1 MIQHAFKMITWP
13 RTWAL
18 AALLGLGWVTQAQAG
33 LPIQHWTTTSGA
45 RVYFV
50 AANTLPMLDVSVEFA
65 AGSSRDA
72 ADRSGVASLTAGL
85 MNNGAG
91 ALSEDEIS
99 TRIANIGAVLGG
111 NFDQDRAGWSIRT
124 LSSAK
129 EREEAVGLLAKIV
142 QQPEYPLTIVE
153 REKAQLISA
162 LRQATSDADS
172 VAERQFFK
180 ILYQDHPY
188 AQKPTEATL
197 KPITRDDLVGFYK
210 RYYTVDHA
218 VVSLIGDV
226 TRAEA
231 EAIAERLTAQLPKSE
246 SAYTDLAPVKI
257 PAQPM
262 IKEVQFPSTQSH
274 IMLGYPG
281 IKRIDPDYF
290 PLLVGNYVLGGGGFA
305 SRLTNEVREKRGLV
319 YSVSSYFIP
328 MGDLGPYRVSLQT
341 RKDQTKEAL
350 KVVRDTI
357 KDFIDNGPTEQEL
370 ANAKRNLGGGF
381 PLRIDSNKKI
391 FEYLQLIGF
400 YKLPLTFLDD
410 YVAKVENVTVAEIK
424 DAFKR
429 RIVPDNMVT
438 VVVGLPESAEQKAE
452 VKQ

>member
-1 MIQHAFKMITWP
+1 MIQHTLQTFARPIL
-13 RTWAL
+13 L
-18 AALLGLGWVTQAQAG
+18 AVIALLTVTFATGVHAA
-33 LPIQHWTTTSGA
+33 LPIQHWVTPGGA

-50 AANTLPMLDVSVEFA
+50 AARTLPMLDVSVEFA
-65 AGSSRDA
+65 SGSSRDA
-72 ADRSGVASLTAGL
+72 TDRSGVASLTAGL

-91 ALSEDEIS
+91 GLSEDEIS
-99 TRIANIGAVLGG
+99 TRIANIGAMLGG

-142 QQPEYPLTIVE
+142 QQPEFPQAIME
-153 REKAQLISA
+153 REKAQLIAA
-162 LRQATSDADS
+162 LRQSSSDADS
-172 VAERQFFK
+172 VAERQFYK

-188 AQKPTEATL
+188 SQKPTEASL
-197 KPITRDDLVGFYK
+197 KPITRDDLVAFYK

-231 EAIAERLTAQLPKSE
+231 EAIAERLTSQLPKSE

-262 IKEVQFPSTQSH
+262 LKEVQFPSTQSH

-357 KDFIDNGPTEQEL
+357 KEFIDNGPTEVEL

-381 PLRIDSNKKI
+381 PLRIDSNRKI

-410 YVAKVENVTVAEIK
+410 YVAKVEKVTVAEIK

-438 VVVGLPESAEQKAE
+438 VVVGLPETVEQKAE
-452 VKQ
+452 AK